1 MATQTPSEASPRLSE
16 TAAQT
21 VSAATA
27 AVQERVASLP
37 EVIGRYPL
45 PSLVLGVGLGY
56 LLTPRRRAPWAAPAS
71 WSQSLGEAWQATQE
85 TLTTAGQGVARNVAE
100 TTGHVA
106 EQARTLAGSATEQ
119 AREATTAL
127 GRRLG
132 PALPERLEAVPALG
146 QRYPVTTVLL
156 AAGLGYWLGT
166 RSQR

>member
-1 MATQTPSEASPRLSE
+1 MAAQTPSEASTRLSE

-45 PSLVLGVGLGY
+45 PSLVIGVGLGY
-56 LLTPRRRAPWAAPAS
+56 LLTPRRRARWAPEAS
-71 WSQSLGEAWQATQE
+71 WSQSLGDAWQATQE

-100 TTGHVA
+100 TTSGVA
-106 EQARTLAGSATEQ
+106 DQARTLAASATEQ

-127 GRRLG
+127 GCRLG
-132 PALPERLEAVPALG
+132 PMMQEGLEAVPALG
-146 QRYPVTTVLL
+146 QRYPVTTLLL